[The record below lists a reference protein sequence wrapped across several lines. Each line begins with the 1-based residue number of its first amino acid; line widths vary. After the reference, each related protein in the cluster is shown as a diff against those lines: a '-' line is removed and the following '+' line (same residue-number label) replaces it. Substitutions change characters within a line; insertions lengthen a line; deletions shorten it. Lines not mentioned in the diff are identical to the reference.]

1 MFPMKKKLSLLQKMG
16 VSRPKPVE
24 EAEVLSPFE
33 KRLKMVN
40 RARVVNQQGLGGP
53 VFKIRQSETEA

>member
-1 MFPMKKKLSLLQKMG
+1 MKKKLSLLQKMG
-16 VSRPKPVE
+16 VSRPKTPEEVE
-24 EAEVLSPFE
+24 DLSPFE